1 MTRIGI
7 LGKVLVVS
15 RFSIQKKLL
24 NLLDSG
30 SVKIDLYALFLSA
43 EFSLEELLKDGSQ
56 VVYYLRSL
64 DEMTV

>member
-24 NLLDSG
+24 SLLDSG
-30 SVKIDLYALFLSA
+30 SVKIDLYALFMSA
-43 EFSLEELLKDGSQ
+43 VRPNSLWRNCWKMVLK
-56 VVYYLRSL
+56 LFI
-64 DEMTV
+64 T